1 MILRLNT
8 SQDWILYIKNVNVNE
23 PNARKEVMFLDSIRY
38 AADQN
43 NSEMYVGLYNPAKH
57 RDL

>member
-1 MILRLNT
+1 
-8 SQDWILYIKNVNVNE
+8 
-23 PNARKEVMFLDSIRY
+23 MFLDSIRY